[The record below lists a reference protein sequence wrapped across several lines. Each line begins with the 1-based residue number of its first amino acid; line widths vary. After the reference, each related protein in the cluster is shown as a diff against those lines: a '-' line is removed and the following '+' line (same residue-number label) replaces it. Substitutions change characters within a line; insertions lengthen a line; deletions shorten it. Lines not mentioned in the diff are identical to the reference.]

1 MRENKLKTL
10 WNDSKPALNA
20 WLTIPSSW
28 SAELMAHAGYDALTI
43 DMQHGLMDF
52 QIALSMLQAISTTEV
67 VPLVRVPWNEPAMI
81 MRMLDAGAYGIICP
95 MVNTRT
101 ESERFVQACRY
112 PPAGN
117 RSYGP
122 IRAATYA
129 GDDYFTAANHT
140 ILALAMIET
149 NQALDNVHDIS
160 ATPGLDGLYVG
171 AVDLSISMG
180 LSEKIDLDN
189 PQLQEALHKIV
200 LAADNNNIIAG
211 IHVNKPENATI
222 LSKIGFRLLTPA
234 NDSVLLK
241 TAANSTLVET
251 LNGLEV

>member
-101 ESERFVQACRY
+101 ESERFV
-112 PPAGN
+112 
-117 RSYGP
+117 
-122 IRAATYA
+122 
-129 GDDYFTAANHT
+129 
-140 ILALAMIET
+140 
-149 NQALDNVHDIS
+149 
-160 ATPGLDGLYVG
+160 
-171 AVDLSISMG
+171 
-180 LSEKIDLDN
+180 
-189 PQLQEALHKIV
+189 
-200 LAADNNNIIAG
+200 
-211 IHVNKPENATI
+211 
-222 LSKIGFRLLTPA
+222 
-234 NDSVLLK
+234 
-241 TAANSTLVET
+241 
-251 LNGLEV
+251 